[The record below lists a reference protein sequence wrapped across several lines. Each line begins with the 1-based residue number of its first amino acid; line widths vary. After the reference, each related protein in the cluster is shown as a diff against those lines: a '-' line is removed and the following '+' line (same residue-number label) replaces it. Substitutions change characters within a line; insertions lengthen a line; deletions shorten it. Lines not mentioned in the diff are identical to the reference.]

1 MAKKIKLDLS
11 QFKASGVYTLEFDAS
26 ENIILTSQTIRL
38 VVGFSNKGPF
48 NAPVYIPDVT
58 TAVAIFGDIDKN
70 LESQGSYFQRSILTC
85 LSTGPV
91 FALNLLRLNNDVDSP
106 TADKVDYFGF
116 SVATDEPNGVLTSRL
131 YSSFYNKERFWFADV
146 DYFLA
151 TMSVVDQ
158 GRIFNLV
165 NLGQQSMS
173 VIVRKSTDA
182 TPPLQGYDVFAI
194 DWYGANNV
202 PSYVHPYDYISD
214 WFIDVI
220 AVSGDWTNYQALSED
235 PEWSAFF
242 TPNGF
247 IKSKINNFLSQQNVN
262 IITQVTGCL
271 IVDFVDLNGNNQF
284 IQTLVNNNTPSTGLF
299 CAVDAEGLEYLCQ
312 NRFKVDLVGNF
323 LIDELT
329 GDRDLQDPTLN
340 FLSYDQQ
347 LIQDYLYTQ
356 NSIGITGSDEPGP
369 TGNPISYQPIKVGT
383 LFNLGGPTGPTAGVP
398 AAALDPYNPNLTYGG
413 LHYLRTNSGVT
424 GGAVVNV
431 WLAATGGTGY
441 TSAPTVVF
449 NNTLAG
455 GTGAAAYAV
464 VNSGS
469 VTQVILT
476 DGGSGYSNAPTISF
490 SGGGTAATGAYAQA
504 SIMTQPSLTSAEK
517 LRLKDFVT
525 PTSSYSPFILG
536 TVTIPPGA
544 SGNIINQ
551 FTTGDLVKLK
561 ISGVREIAGN
571 LTITFTHPLD
581 TPVYASQGIQV
592 RPTSFTMGTTSDAVV
607 EYYQQFGASDYLDIV
622 NVASITGGTTS
633 NALTGQI
640 STRLYQNIF
649 YKELGGTADFLQDG
663 DTVWLNPSGTTTFY
677 LDTQTTVDRDQ
688 YNVSF
693 VRAFNNIARQSPSD
707 LVDYPNFGEVYAS
720 DNIGFP
726 VNTNQTDIVSSVASI
741 NQFLDVLV
749 KIDAT
754 SFTFVPDPVN
764 NKIISVGDYLV
775 STDLELCETVGA
787 NRQSR
792 LTKVTT
798 VAQTTTSGVV
808 RVVCSRPIFFYAGS
822 PNIQVQKFK
831 SIPQFTRSF
840 DFIYLS
846 GYTMRDAQRPNGT
859 DLRVDEILNV
869 LYDTNLAATLATKDV
884 ISFRYIVDTFSGT
897 IQPNSKYQ
905 LSKLAM
911 MRQKALAFINAPS
924 MAQFRASTDP
934 RFTNAPTAVDPFP
947 PLEAQYIA
955 EGGNLSLNPA
965 YTFSLPTQDLGAS
978 FAGYFTPYITVRE
991 NNRNANVPPAAYVS
1005 NNFVRKFANGEP
1017 YNIIAGQ
1024 KRGTISGGNIV
1035 GVEYDFTNEDR
1046 GWLEPFGL
1054 NPIIKK
1060 RGFGVVI
1067 FGNQTAYQTVNSAF
1081 GLLHVRDLLI
1091 SLENDVEEILSNYL
1105 FDFNEDSIRLEI
1117 KTLVDTYLDGVRAG
1131 GGIYAY
1137 QVIMDASNNPPSVID
1152 MNMGIIDIIIE
1163 PARGIQKFINRITVT
1178 RTGGIASGGFINFV

>member
-85 LSTGPV
+85 LATGPV

-220 AVSGDWTNYQALSED
+220 AVSGDWTDYQALSED

-247 IKSKINNFLSQQNVN
+247 IKSQINNFLSQQNVN

-271 IVDFVDLNGNNQF
+271 ILDFVDLNGNNQF

-329 GDRDLQDPTLN
+329 GDRDLADPKLN

-356 NSIGITGSDEPGP
+356 NSIGITGGGV
-369 TGNPISYQPIKVGT
+369 TGGTAGVDYTSLNVGT
-383 LFNLGGPTGPTAGVP
+383 LFNLGGATGSTAGVP
-398 AAALDPYNPNLTYGG
+398 ASALEPYDPSLTFGG

-431 WLAATGGTGY
+431 W
-441 TSAPTVVF
+441 V
-449 NNTLAG
+449 
-455 GTGAAAYAV
+455 GA
-464 VNSGS
+464 S
-469 VTQVILT
+469 
-476 DGGSGYSNAPTISF
+476 GGSGYTTAPTVTFVNPAGATGASAYAVISSGGSVTSIVLTSGGSGYTTAPTISLT
-490 SGGGTAATGAYAQA
+490 GGGGSGAQAYAE
-504 SIMTQPSLTSAEK
+504 ILTQPSLTSAEK

-525 PTSSYSPFILG
+525 PTPSYTPFILG
-536 TVTIPPGA
+536 TVTIPA
-544 SGNIINQ
+544 AATGNVINQ

-561 ISGVREIAGN
+561 ITGVREISGN

-592 RPTSFTMGTTSDAVV
+592 SPTSFTMGTTPGTVS
-607 EYYQQFGASDYLDIV
+607 EFYQQFGASDYLDIV
-622 NVASITGGTTS
+622 SVASITGGTAS
-633 NALTGQI
+633 NSLTGQL
-640 STRLYQNIF
+640 TTNLYQNIL
-649 YKELGGTADFLQDG
+649 YREIEDG
-663 DTVWLNPSGTTTFY
+663 DIIWLNETGTNLYY
-677 LDTQTTVDRDQ
+677 LDTQLTVDRDQ
-688 YNVSF
+688 FNVSY
-693 VRAFNNIARQSPSD
+693 VRAFDNVARQNPDD
-707 LVDYPNFGEVYAS
+707 LVNYPTFGTVYAS
-720 DNIGFP
+720 DNIGLP
-726 VNTNQTDIVSSVASI
+726 VSAGKTDIISNVASI
-741 NQFLDVLV
+741 NQFLDVLT
-749 KIDAT
+749 KIDST
-754 SFTFVPDPVN
+754 SFTFVPDQVN

-792 LTKVTT
+792 LTKVTS
-798 VAQTTTSGVV
+798 VAQTTTAGVV
-808 RVVCSRPIFFYAGS
+808 RVTCARPIFYYAGS
-822 PNIQVQKFK
+822 PIQVQKFK

-934 RFTNAPTAVDPFP
+934 RFTNAPSPSDPFP

-955 EGGNLSLNPA
+955 EGGNLSLNPS

-978 FAGYFTPYITVRE
+978 FAGYFTPYITIRE
-991 NNRNANVPPAAYVS
+991 NNRNTNVPPAAYVS

-1035 GVEYDFTNEDR
+1035 GLEYDFTDEDR

-1152 MNMGIIDIIIE
+1152 MNMGIIDVIIE

>member
-85 LSTGPV
+85 LATGPV

-220 AVSGDWTNYQALSED
+220 AVSGDWTDYQALSED

-247 IKSKINNFLSQQNVN
+247 IKSQINNFLSQQNVN

-271 IVDFVDLNGNNQF
+271 ILDFVDLNGNNQF

-329 GDRDLQDPTLN
+329 GDRDLADPKLN

-356 NSIGITGSDEPGP
+356 NSIGITGGGV
-369 TGNPISYQPIKVGT
+369 TGGTAGVAYIPLNVGT

-398 AAALDPYNPNLTYGG
+398 ASSLEPYDPSLTFGG
-413 LHYLRTNSGVT
+413 LHYLRTKSGVT

-431 WLAATGGTGY
+431 W
-441 TSAPTVVF
+441 V
-449 NNTLAG
+449 
-455 GTGAAAYAV
+455 GA
-464 VNSGS
+464 S
-469 VTQVILT
+469 
-476 DGGSGYSNAPTISF
+476 GGSGYTTAPTVTFVNPAGATGASAYAVISSGGSVTSIVLTSGGSGYTTAPTISLT
-490 SGGGTAATGAYAQA
+490 GGGGSGAQAYAE
-504 SIMTQPSLTSAEK
+504 ILTQPSLTSAEK

-525 PTSSYSPFILG
+525 PTPSYTPFILG
-536 TVTIPPGA
+536 TVTIPA
-544 SGNIINQ
+544 AATGNVINQ

-561 ISGVREIAGN
+561 ITGVREISGN

-592 RPTSFTMGTTSDAVV
+592 SPTSFTMGTTSGTVS
-607 EYYQQFGASDYLDIV
+607 EFYQQFGASDYLDIV
-622 NVASITGGTTS
+622 SVASITGGTAS
-633 NALTGQI
+633 NSLTGQL
-640 STRLYQNIF
+640 TTNLYQNIL
-649 YKELGGTADFLQDG
+649 YREIEDG
-663 DTVWLNPSGTTTFY
+663 DIIWLNETGTNLYY
-677 LDTQTTVDRDQ
+677 LDTQLTVDRDQ
-688 YNVSF
+688 FNVSY
-693 VRAFNNIARQSPSD
+693 VRAFDNVARQNPDD
-707 LVDYPNFGEVYAS
+707 LVNYPTFGTVYAS
-720 DNIGFP
+720 DNIGLP
-726 VNTNQTDIVSSVASI
+726 VSAGKTDIISNVASI
-741 NQFLDVLV
+741 NQFLDVLT
-749 KIDAT
+749 KIDST
-754 SFTFVPDPVN
+754 SFTFVPDQVN

-792 LTKVTT
+792 LTKVTS
-798 VAQTTTSGVV
+798 VAQTTTAGVV
-808 RVVCSRPIFFYAGS
+808 RVTCARPIFYYAGS
-822 PNIQVQKFK
+822 PIQVQKFK

-955 EGGNLSLNPA
+955 EGGNLSLNPS

-978 FAGYFTPYITVRE
+978 FAGYFTPYITIRE
-991 NNRNANVPPAAYVS
+991 NNRNTNVPPAAYVS

-1035 GVEYDFTNEDR
+1035 GLEYDFTDEDR

-1152 MNMGIIDIIIE
+1152 MNMGIIDVIIE